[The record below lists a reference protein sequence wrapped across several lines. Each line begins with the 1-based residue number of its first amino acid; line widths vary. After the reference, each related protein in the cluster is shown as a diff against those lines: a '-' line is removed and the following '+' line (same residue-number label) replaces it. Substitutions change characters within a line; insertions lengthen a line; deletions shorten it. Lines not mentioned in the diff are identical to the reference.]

1 MSTCRSLGGEG
12 GRVGRFERERK
23 SLARLLCDLRCLRF
37 CLVRK
42 NGQGPVS
49 GSYVAS
55 AKCLMPRA
63 SCPGQPK
70 RLAMCR

>member
-49 GSYVAS
+49 GFLRCFCQMSDAACFLS
-55 AKCLMPRA
+55 RTA
-63 SCPGQPK
+63 
-70 RLAMCR
+70 